1 MKKTLTLLWTA
12 AALLAASSSCS
23 KSERDIREPETP
35 SAESVESVKVNIS
48 VSGLTPDTKAI
59 KKGWESGDIINV
71 YLDNY
76 CGARS
81 DLIPDFTLTYDGSSW
96 KASDLKAEATARL
109 KASGTLKG
117 FWEASNS
124 CFGSG
129 DRWYIYYFESNET
142 MRGTQIRWPD
152 SDKRTTTG
160 VTSYLLALCNN
171 VAYTYSENTLS
182 ASITDWKFAT
192 TMQVVVTGLPEG
204 NYSLR
209 GNNGYSIA
217 SMNNIYV
224 GPNEIFCEAYSN
236 EGWISGISNTDG
248 IAFVGMLF
256 GGEDNKEQRSFILKN
271 NTTGQEYIYTSGEV
285 KLTSEN
291 KTKVVGVKIPFSKFT
306 VEFGTEELPGFT
318 F

>member
-1 MKKTLTLLWTA
+1 MKKTLTLLWMASALWA
-12 AALLAASSSCS
+12 AASCN

-48 VSGLTPDTKAI
+48 VSGLTPDTKAV

-76 CGARS
+76 CGANS

-129 DRWYIYYFESNET
+129 DRWESYYFEGSET
-142 MRGTQIRWPD
+142 NRGTVIKWPD
-152 SDKRTTTG
+152 SDKRETTG
-160 VTSYLLALCNN
+160 ITSYLLALCND

-209 GNNGYSIA
+209 GNNSFSIA
-217 SMNNIYV
+217 SMSNIIM
-224 GPNEIFCEAYSN
+224 GPDEIRCGSSSSK
-236 EGWISGISNTDG
+236 GWISGISNTDG
-248 IAFVGMLF
+248 IAFVGELY
-256 GGEDNKEQRSFILKN
+256 GDNQKVQRSFILKN
-271 NTTGQEYIYTSGEV
+271 NTTGHEYIYTSGEV
-285 KLTSEN
+285 KLTSNN

>member
-1 MKKTLTLLWTA
+1 MKKTLTLLWMASALWA
-12 AALLAASSSCS
+12 AASCS
-23 KSERDIREPETP
+23 KREMDIQEPETP
-35 SAESVESVKVNIS
+35 SVESVESVKVNIS

-76 CGARS
+76 CGANS

-129 DRWYIYYFESNET
+129 DRWRIIYFNRGET
-142 MRGTQIRWPD
+142 NRGTQIEWPD
-152 SDKRTTTG
+152 SDKRATTG
-160 VTSYLLALCNN
+160 VTSYLLALCND

-209 GNNGYSIA
+209 GNNWYSIA
-217 SMNNIYV
+217 SKSNIYV
-224 GPNEIFCEAYSN
+224 RPNEISCGDNSSQ
-236 EGWISGISNTDG
+236 GWISGISNTDG
-248 IAFVGMLF
+248 IAFVGELY
-256 GGEDNKEQRSFILKN
+256 GDNQKVQRSFILKN
-271 NTTGQEYIYTSGEV
+271 NTTGQEYSYTSGEV
-285 KLTSEN
+285 KLTSNN

>member
-1 MKKTLTLLWTA
+1 MTMTMKKTLTLLGMA
-12 AALLAASSSCS
+12 AALWAAASCS
-23 KSERDIREPETP
+23 KSEMDIREPEVP
-35 SAESVESVKVNIS
+35 SAESVKVNIS

-76 CGARS
+76 CGAKS

-129 DRWYIYYFESNET
+129 DRWESYYFEGSET
-142 MRGTQIRWPD
+142 NRGTVIKWPD
-152 SDKRTTTG
+152 SDKRNTTG
-160 VTSYLLALCNN
+160 ITSYLLALCNN

-209 GNNGYSIA
+209 GNNWYSIA
-217 SMNNIYV
+217 SKSNIYV
-224 GPNEIFCEAYSN
+224 KPNEILCGEESN

-248 IAFVGMLF
+248 IAFVGTLY
-256 GGEDNKEQRSFILKN
+256 GDDQKEKRSFILKN

-285 KLTSEN
+285 KLTSKN

-306 VEFGTEELPGFT
+306 VEFVTEELPGFT

>member
-12 AALLAASSSCS
+12 AALLAAAASCS
-23 KSERDIREPETP
+23 KKEMDTQEPEAP

-71 YLDNY
+71 YLDDY
-76 CGARS
+76 CGAKS

-129 DRWYIYYFESNET
+129 DRWSISYFEGSET
-142 MRGTQIRWPD
+142 NRGTQITWPD
-152 SDKRTTTG
+152 SDKRATTG
-160 VTSYLLALCNN
+160 ITSYLLALCNN

-209 GNNGYSIA
+209 GNMKAITRC
-217 SMNNIYV
+217 V
-224 GPNEIFCEAYSN
+224 EI
-236 EGWISGISNTDG
+236 
-248 IAFVGMLF
+248 
-256 GGEDNKEQRSFILKN
+256 
-271 NTTGQEYIYTSGEV
+271 
-285 KLTSEN
+285 
-291 KTKVVGVKIPFSKFT
+291 VVSLQL
-306 VEFGTEELPGFT
+306 LP
-318 F
+318 

>member
-12 AALLAASSSCS
+12 AALWAAASCS
-23 KSERDIREPETP
+23 KSEMDIREPETP

-129 DRWYIYYFESNET
+129 DRWRKIYFDGDET
-142 MRGTQIRWPD
+142 NRGTQISWPD
-152 SDKRTTTG
+152 SDKRKTTG

-209 GNNGYSIA
+209 GNNSESIA
-217 SMNNIYV
+217 SMNVMSVVPDEIRC
-224 GPNEIFCEAYSN
+224 GPYSST
-236 EGWISGISNTDG
+236 GWISGISNTDG
-248 IAFVGMLF
+248 IAFVGTLK
-256 GGEDNKEQRSFILKN
+256 GDDQKVQRSFILKN
-271 NTTGQEYIYTSGEV
+271 NTTGQEYIYTSEEV
-285 KLTSEN
+285 ELTSNN

-306 VEFGTEELPGFT
+306 AV
-318 F
+318 

>member
-12 AALLAASSSCS
+12 AALLAASSSCN

-35 SAESVESVKVNIS
+35 SEESVESVKVNIS
-48 VSGLTPDTKAI
+48 VSGLSPDTKAI

-71 YLDNY
+71 YLDDAEN
-76 CGARS
+76 
-81 DLIPDFTLTYDGSSW
+81 INTPDFTLTYDGSSW

-129 DRWYIYYFESNET
+129 DRWESYYFESNET
-142 MRGTQIRWPD
+142 MRGTLIKWPD
-152 SDKRTTTG
+152 NDKRTTTG

-209 GNNGYSIA
+209 GNNWYSIA
-217 SMNNIYV
+217 SKSNIYV
-224 GPNEIFCEAYSN
+224 RPNEISCGDNSSQ
-236 EGWISGISNTDG
+236 GWISGISNTDG
-248 IAFVGMLF
+248 IAFVGTLK
-256 GGEDNKEQRSFILKN
+256 GDDQKVQRSFILKN
-271 NTTGQEYIYTSGEV
+271 NTTGHEYIYTSGEV
-285 KLTSEN
+285 KLTSN
-291 KTKVVGVKIPFSKFT
+291 NNTKVVGVKIPFSKFT
-306 VEFGTEELPGFT
+306 KVFATEELPGFT

>member
-1 MKKTLTLLWTA
+1 MKKTLTLLGMA
-12 AALLAASSSCS
+12 AALWAAASCN
-23 KSERDIREPETP
+23 KSEMDIQEPEVP
-35 SAESVESVKVNIS
+35 SATKSVKVNIS

-76 CGARS
+76 CGAKS

-129 DRWYIYYFESNET
+129 DRWEISYFEGSET
-142 MRGTQIRWPD
+142 NRGTLITWPD
-152 SDKRTTTG
+152 NDKRKTTG
-160 VTSYLLALCNN
+160 ITSYLLALCNN

-204 NYSLR
+204 KYSLR
-209 GNNGYSIA
+209 GNNSHSIA
-217 SMNNIYV
+217 SMNVMTVRPDEIRC
-224 GPNEIFCEAYSN
+224 GPYSST
-236 EGWISGISNTDG
+236 GWISGISNTDG
-248 IAFVGMLF
+248 IAFVGNLY
-256 GGEDNKEQRSFILKN
+256 GDNYKEPRSFILKN
-271 NTTGQEYIYTSGEV
+271 NTTGQEYIYTSAEV

-291 KTKVVGVKIPFSKFT
+291 DTKVVGVKIPFSKFT
-306 VEFGTEELPGFT
+306 VL
-318 F
+318 

>member
-1 MKKTLTLLWTA
+1 MKKTLTLLGMA
-12 AALLAASSSCS
+12 AALWAAASCS
-23 KSERDIREPETP
+23 KKEMDIQEPEVP
-35 SAESVESVKVNIS
+35 SATESVKVNIS

-76 CGARS
+76 CGAKS

-129 DRWYIYYFESNET
+129 DRWESYYFEGSET
-142 MRGTQIRWPD
+142 NRGTVIKWPD
-152 SDKRTTTG
+152 SDKRNTTG
-160 VTSYLLALCNN
+160 ITSYLLALCNN

-182 ASITDWKFAT
+182 ASITDWEFAT

-204 NYSLR
+204 TYSLR
-209 GNNGYSIA
+209 GTNSYSIG
-217 SMNNIYV
+217 SMNNMTV
-224 GPNEIFCEAYSN
+224 KPNEINCGPYSST
-236 EGWISGISNTDG
+236 GWISGISNTDG
-248 IAFVGMLF
+248 IAFVGQLY
-256 GGEDNKEQRSFILKN
+256 GDNYKEPRSFILKN
-271 NTTGQEYIYTSGEV
+271 NTTGQEYIYTSEKV
-285 KLTSEN
+285 MLTSE
-291 KTKVVGVKIPFSKFT
+291 KDTKVVGVKIPFSKFT
-306 VEFGTEELPGFT
+306 VL
-318 F
+318 